1 MSVARVKNMSKNKK
15 SFKFC
20 IGIKFD
26 IVNFLKKTINNM
38 KIKIN
43 CDGSEEYLKE
53 WGIKNYL

>member
-1 MSVARVKNMSKNKK
+1 MSKNKK